1 MRITEAPGAAQ
12 ALRRKLARSRDYYQE
27 TFRTTSRQVRLFTS
41 TVLAAHTH
49 LDAGSVTLEQ
59 VVFTPKNLEA
69 LLANNDL
76 PLTYGRDTT
85 ITASGAKECEALLEA
100 AWSDWLDFYFV
111 PAPSTFQLFADHDEY
126 TTFFAATKGHLA
138 RIVTALSAAG
148 FSRVEGY
155 RREW

>member
-1 MRITEAPGAAQ
+1 MRIAEAPGAAQ
-12 ALRRKLARSRDYYQE
+12 ALRRKLARSQDYYQE
-27 TFRTTSRQVRLFTS
+27 TFRTPSGQIRLFAS
-41 TVLAAHTH
+41 TVLAAHTQ

-69 LLANNDL
+69 LLGKNDL
-76 PLTYGRDTT
+76 PLTCGRDTT
-85 ITASGAKECEALLEA
+85 ITASGAKESEALLEA

-111 PAPSTFQLFADHDEY
+111 PVPSTFQLFADHDEY

-138 RIVTALSAAG
+138 RIVTVLSAAG
-148 FSRVEGY
+148 FSRVAGY

>member
-1 MRITEAPGAAQ
+1 MRIAEAPGAAQ

-27 TFRTTSRQVRLFTS
+27 TFRTPARQARLFAA
-41 TVLAAHTH
+41 TVLAAHPQ
-49 LDAGSVTLEQ
+49 LDACSVTLDQ

-69 LLANNDL
+69 LLGRNDL
-76 PLTYGRDTT
+76 PLTCRPDTT
-85 ITASGAKECEALLEA
+85 ITASGAKESEALLEA

-126 TTFFAATKGHLA
+126 TTFFGATKGHLA
-138 RIVTALSAAG
+138 KVVTALSAAG
-148 FSRVEGY
+148 LSLVRGY